1 MGRCRGGPGGGVPG
15 RSGSPT
21 VFACRPCAPGRA
33 RPRADTGVV
42 ARVRGGRLEE
52 KRVCRPQAVP
62 APRPH
67 LCPNWGEELVTL
79 CMLRV
84 PAQDTY
90 GTCQVES
97 FSPKDFWLNCSTP
110 GVNSCCKSLASICMQ
125 PWHATQRSVVPF
137 WLLSLRRAT
146 GLRVKT
152 VGPLCPPA
160 APLEAAALPP
170 PPPRCLP
177 LTLVGYRPRQSAWA
191 WPVELATPPTRPRM
205 RVVRQGACGLS
216 RGFHILAGRD
226 QDAKARGLSGARR
239 RPTGSRLTEGRR
251 Q

>member
-21 VFACRPCAPGRA
+21 VFARRPCAPGQA

-152 VGPLCPPA
+152 VCPLCPPA

-170 PPPRCLP
+170 PTPRVP
-177 LTLVGYRPRQSAWA
+177 APH
-191 WPVELATPPTRPRM
+191 
-205 RVVRQGACGLS
+205 S
-216 RGFHILAGRD
+216 RGLASKAKRLGLAGGAGHATD
-226 QDAKARGLSGARR
+226 TAPNASGASGCLWTFSRVPHPCR
-239 RPTGSRLTEGRR
+239 SGPGRKSTGPLGGQETSHWVPPD
-251 Q
+251 